1 MNVYHRHALMVATAR
16 IILITIFVIAKLD
29 IMVQYVKKILTNA
42 CRILAYMAELVKMK
56 LMVIFAYVIIPDL
69 MESTAN

>member
-1 MNVYHRHALMVATAR
+1 MNVYHRHALMVVTAR

-42 CRILAYMAELVKMK
+42 YRILAYMAELVKMK